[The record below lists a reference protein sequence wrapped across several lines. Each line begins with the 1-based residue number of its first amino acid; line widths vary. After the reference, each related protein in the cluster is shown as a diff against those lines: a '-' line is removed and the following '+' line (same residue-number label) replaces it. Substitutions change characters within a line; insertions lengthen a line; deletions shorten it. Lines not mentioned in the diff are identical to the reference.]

1 MVPKEWQA
9 AAQTAYS
16 AAASTDP
23 GTQLRNGKGSW
34 AMRCEHLM
42 GCLAQ
47 ASRLQADLRGVG
59 LKNKK
64 VSKRLERKMRNNK

>member
-1 MVPKEWQA
+1 
-9 AAQTAYS
+9 
-16 AAASTDP
+16 
-23 GTQLRNGKGSW
+23 
-34 AMRCEHLM
+34 MRCEHLM

-64 VSKRLERKMRNNK
+64 VSKRLERKMRNNKERVHSGLEY